1 MSAIS
6 AFRVASRAGATRL
19 VAGMRVSSLVSS
31 IARPAVMTARLGSS
45 RAFSVTAGR
54 FGSGT
59 SKQKFSLSF
68 IWYLIRST
76 WLADIALAQK
86 LQEELKYEQENLP
99 DGPDSTPEFLK
110 SFLEQGVWSVRVFPY
125 FCPFRS
131 LFLLQIEDIRG
142 NDEVTLTRKFG
153 DEKYVSTVMHRRAF

>member
-59 SKQKFSLSF
+59 SK
-68 IWYLIRST
+68 
-76 WLADIALAQK
+76 
-86 LQEELKYEQENLP
+86 
-99 DGPDSTPEFLK
+99 
-110 SFLEQGVWSVRVFPY
+110 
-125 FCPFRS
+125 
-131 LFLLQIEDIRG
+131 
-142 NDEVTLTRKFG
+142 
-153 DEKYVSTVMHRRAF
+153 